1 MPVNYV
7 TTNANEYTFANE
19 YIISDTTSWAHTNSD
34 ITNWTYIHNY
44 ELTPEDIDRIFGRI
58 NRVSPT
64 NDIYLETTIA
74 YPTVEPQEE
83 EEFDTTE
90 IEKYIDSLEKEVVGT
105 EN

>member
-7 TTNANEYTFANE
+7 TTNANEYTF
-19 YIISDTTSWAHTNSD
+19 WAHTNSD
-34 ITNWTYIHNY
+34 ITNWTYTHNY
-44 ELTPEDIDRIFGRI
+44 EFTLEDIDRIARI
-58 NRVSPT
+58 SRVSPT
-64 NDIYLETTIA
+64 NDIYSETAIT

-90 IEKYIDSLEKEVVGT
+90 IKKYIDSLEKEVVGT